1 MLWKTWGTIAMMFK
15 AFPLTVL
22 WSVLLNFER
31 ANDDLMLK
39 MRLISSEICPE
50 TSHKIGRYL
59 PIVFWQSLPQNSCE
73 IGWFFREFV
82 PQNSPKFGF
91 FSTTYQ
97 KPWLEDDLPGPLL
110 IGQVWFKSYKFAAKQ
125 WESFLALILIS
136 LFVLNPSFSSQL
148 FPAGWGLLFVVKLL
162 SL

>member
-1 MLWKTWGTIAMMFK
+1 MLWKTLGTIAMMFK

-50 TSHKIGRYL
+50 TSHKIWPL
-59 PIVFWQSLPQNSCE
+59 FANCFLAK
-73 IGWFFREFV
+73 FA
-82 PQNSPKFGF
+82 PKFLWNRLIFPRICPSKFPKIWLF
-91 FSTTYQ
+91 FHDLSE
-97 KPWLEDDLPGPLL
+97 PWLEDDLPGPLL